1 MKSETYNMRTESERE
16 AQRPGAA
23 TGRAAPWL
31 IGLLEVLGWAAFIS
45 VAAVFLAARYWIL
58 PNIERY
64 RDDIVAVISQAVGL
78 RVEIGAIRADWRGL
92 RPELDFTDV
101 RLYDSRGRVALALPA
116 VENVVAWSSLLF
128 ADLRLQSLTVSGPR
142 LSLRRDA
149 SGRLHVAGLALA
161 PGADEHGFTDWILQ
175 QREITV
181 RDAEITWVDEQR
193 GAPPLVLSEL
203 NFRLRNAGARHLLG
217 IAARPPAA
225 LGSTLELR
233 AELEGTSVT
242 NPAAWSGRVY
252 AELGYT
258 DLAGWSPWVDYP
270 VEVRRGQG
278 AVRLWASLGSGRVLH
293 ATADLAL
300 TGVAARLGA
309 KLPLLELSALRG
321 RVEGRMGVAEYEFGA
336 RNLTLLREGGAAM
349 RSTSFRLTWSPAAAN
364 RLEHGLLTANLIELE
379 PLAQLAEYLPIPAE
393 LRQRVTELAP
403 RGNLLDLRFNW
414 SGQLPDAA
422 AFSARGRFTGLGMKA
437 WRDIPGFE
445 GISGSLGANQD
456 KGTLRLASRRSELE
470 LPKVFPEPRIQLE
483 ALNGNIEWTRP
494 RQGTLE
500 VRLSSI
506 AFANADLAG
515 SAFGTYSF
523 GGAGPGMIDL
533 SAQLSRAD
541 GRRVQK
547 YLPLGR
553 IMGAKTRDWLARS
566 ILAGEAS
573 DVRLRLRGDLRDFPF
588 ADPAKGEFL
597 VAARFE
603 NGVLDYADGWPRI
616 ESIDGELQF
625 ERDHVQIVG
634 RSGTVLGASLA
645 NVRVEIPSLVSGAKR
660 LEISGEASG
669 PSADFLA
676 YVAASPV
683 RRMVGGLTDEVHANG
698 EGRLKLKLELP
709 FDDLKATKI
718 DGEFR
723 FADNTVDLGHRLP
736 PIEQAAGLVHFTGSS
751 LKLSDARGR
760 LLGGPV
766 SFSGGSAAGK
776 GVQIDARGSA
786 DAAGLTALLGPPW
799 DSRISGTLAYDARV
813 MAAEGRA
820 QLSVESQLLGVTSV
834 LPAPLDKAAGE
845 ALPLRV
851 EIMTSEG
858 KTRERISVVL
868 GERLAAEFQRALEG
882 ATMTLRR
889 ASIEFGPAAGR
900 ALRLPERPGVLL
912 YGSLRNLDVDSWRA
926 LFPGA
931 GEGPGPA
938 TLDLQLG
945 TLDAF
950 GKRLNG
956 VTLRA
961 SADAGAWSANLESA
975 EMGGDLSYQNADGG
989 KLVARLARCR
999 IPDDAPGAGREP
1011 VIQAHDLPALDL
1023 VAESFTFRGKDLGRV
1038 EVVAQRSGADW
1049 HVERMA
1055 MTNPDA
1061 TMTGKGE
1068 WRTGAP
1074 AGTSLEFQLDA
1085 KDVGKFLERIG
1096 YPGLVKGGTAKMSG
1110 SLSWRGEPLTI
1121 DYPSLAG
1128 ELQLRADDGRF
1139 LEIEPGLGK
1148 LVSLM
1153 SLQMLPRRVQLDFR
1167 DVFSKG
1173 FQFESITSS
1182 LRVSD
1187 GVMRTTDFNM
1197 KGSAAEVE
1205 LAGQTDLA
1213 RETQDVKVRVVPS
1226 LGDSASTVV
1235 GLIHPLAG
1243 VATLLAQRVLRDPLG
1258 QMFSYRYSIT
1268 GTWADPKVERLGGV
1282 TPGTTPDGGEGK

>member
-1 MKSETYNMRTESERE
+1 MKSETYNMQTESERE
-16 AQRPGAA
+16 AQRPVAVA
-23 TGRAAPWL
+23 GRAAPWL
-31 IGLLEVLGWAAFIS
+31 IGLLEVLGWSAFIS

-64 RDDIVAVISQAVGL
+64 RDDVVAVISQAVGL

-92 RPELDFTDV
+92 RPQLDFTDV

-116 VENVVAWSSLLF
+116 VQNVVAWSSLLF

-149 SGRLHVAGLALA
+149 SGRLHVAGIALV
-161 PGADEHGFTDWILQ
+161 PGADEHGFTSWILQ
-175 QREITV
+175 QRDVTV

-203 NFRLRNAGARHLLG
+203 NFRLRNAGVRHLLG

-242 NPAAWSGRVY
+242 DPAAWSGRVY

-278 AVRLWASLGSGRVLH
+278 AVRLWATLGSGRVLQ

-300 TGVAARLGA
+300 TGVAARLGPQ
-309 KLPLLELSALRG
+309 LPLLELSALHG
-321 RVEGRMGVAEYEFGA
+321 RLEGRMGVAEYEIGA

-364 RLEHGLLTANLIELE
+364 QLEHGLLTANLIELE
-379 PLAQLAEYLPIPAE
+379 PLAQLADYLPIPAG
-393 LRQRVTELAP
+393 LRQRVAELAP
-403 RGNLLDLRFNW
+403 RGNLLDLRFKW
-414 SGQLPDAA
+414 SGRLPDAA

-437 WRDIPGFE
+437 WRNVPGFE
-445 GISGSLGANQD
+445 GISGSLEADQD
-456 KGTLRLASRRSELE
+456 QGTLRLASRMSELE
-470 LPKVFPEPRIQLE
+470 LPKVFPEPRILLD
-483 ALNGNIEWTRP
+483 ALNGNIDWTRP
-494 RQGTLE
+494 GADALE
-500 VRLSSI
+500 VRLSSV

-515 SAFGTYSF
+515 SAFGSYRYAGT
-523 GGAGPGMIDL
+523 GPGVIDL
-533 SAQLSRAD
+533 SAQVSRAD

-588 ADPAKGEFL
+588 TDPAKGDFL
-597 VAARFE
+597 VAARFD

-616 ESIDGELQF
+616 DAIDGELLF
-625 ERDHVQIVG
+625 ERDHMQIVG
-634 RSGTVLGASLA
+634 RSGTILGAALA
-645 NVRVEIPSLVSGAKR
+645 NVRVEIASLLPGPKR
-660 LEISGEASG
+660 LVISGDASG
-669 PSADFLA
+669 QSAQFLA
-676 YVAASPV
+676 YIAASPV
-683 RRMVGGLTDEVHANG
+683 RHMVGGLTDNVHASG
-698 EGRLKLKLELP
+698 EGSLKLRLELP
-709 FDDLKATKI
+709 FDDLKASKI
-718 DGEFR
+718 DGEYR
-723 FADNTVDLGHRLP
+723 FAGNTIDLGHRLP
-736 PIEQAAGLVHFTGSS
+736 PIEQAAGRVRFTESS

-766 SFSGGSAAGK
+766 SFGGGSAPGK

-786 DAAGLTALLGPPW
+786 DVARLAPLFGSPW
-799 DSRISGTLAYDARV
+799 NDRVSGTLGYDARV
-813 MAAEGRA
+813 TAGDGHA
-820 QLSVESQLLGVTSV
+820 QLSVESQLLGVASA
-834 LPAPLDKAAGE
+834 LPAPLDKAASE
-845 ALPLRV
+845 ALPLHA
-851 EIMTSEG
+851 EITTSDAD
-858 KTRERISVVL
+858 TRESISVAL
-868 GERLAAEFQRALEG
+868 GERLAAEFR
-882 ATMTLRR
+882 LRR
-889 ASIEFGPAAGR
+889 AGASMALQRVAIEFSPVAGR

-912 YGSLRNLDVDSWRA
+912 YGSLESLDLDRWRA
-926 LFPGA
+926 LFPGG
-931 GEGPGPA
+931 GEGLGPA
-938 TLDLQLG
+938 ALDLKLG

-956 VTLRA
+956 VALRA
-961 SADAGAWSANLESA
+961 GADADGWSANLQCA
-975 EMGGDLSYQNADGG
+975 EMAGDLSYQTADGG
-989 KLVARLARCR
+989 KLVARLARFS
-999 IPDDAPGAGREP
+999 IPDDAPSAGRGP
-1011 VIQAHDLPALDL
+1011 AIQVHDLPALDL
-1023 VAESFTFRGKDLGRV
+1023 VADSFMFRGKDLGRV
-1038 EVVAQRSGADW
+1038 EVAAQRSNDDW
-1049 HVERMA
+1049 RVERVA

-1061 TMTGKGE
+1061 SMTGKGD

-1074 AGTSLEFQLDA
+1074 PGTSLEFQLDA

-1096 YPGLVKGGTAKMSG
+1096 YPGLVKGGTAKLSG
-1110 SLSWRGEPLTI
+1110 ALSWRGEPLAI
-1121 DYPSLAG
+1121 DYPSLTG
-1128 ELQLRADDGRF
+1128 ELKLRADDGQF

-1153 SLQMLPRRVQLDFR
+1153 SLQALPRRIQLDFR

-1173 FQFESITSS
+1173 FQFDSIASS
-1182 LRVSD
+1182 LHVKD
-1187 GVMRTTDFNM
+1187 GVMRTNDFNM

-1205 LAGQTDLA
+1205 LTGETDLA
-1213 RETQDVKVRVVPS
+1213 HETQDVKVRVVPS

-1268 GTWADPKVERLGGV
+1268 GTWADPKVERLGAV
-1282 TPGTTPDGGEGK
+1282 APGAATDGGEGK